1 MKTRLVWLTTERLL
15 VAILF
20 IAIFAMAVRVQADTD
35 TWWHLASGRWMAEHG
50 QVLKHDP
57 FSHTMLG
64 KPRIQHGWL
73 VQIVMYTL
81 YTVLGHTGLVLGVA
95 TVVTLTFAFVFP
107 LGGGSPYLRAFTTV
121 LAAITSAVVWVA
133 RPQIVSFLLA
143 AVFAYLLDRYKRRG
157 RAPLWL
163 LPLLTVLWV
172 NCHGGFITAF
182 ILMGGYIAGEGLNR
196 LIGWRL
202 PSIPPAGGGEASERQ
217 GGLST
222 RQIRTLVLVALICLA
237 VVVINPQT
245 YRMYTY
251 PFQTVSIGVLRDFIQ
266 EWRSP
271 DFHGLHL
278 HPFIWMLLLTLAAMG
293 LSGRRADLT
302 DVGLVAGLAY
312 MSLLAGR
319 NIALFALID
328 GPILARYGA
337 PALSRLAGVLSPLT
351 VPLVSLILGLKDP
364 GLWPRDPWSFGP
376 RTKGKGLRT
385 GPSKNTRARV
395 RPPFSP
401 RLALLNWALLGL
413 VVVAALVKVAVPLLP
428 AEREKEM
435 AGFLPVE
442 AVRFI
447 QQEGLP
453 GPMFNSYNWGGYLIW
468 TFHSDY
474 PVFVDG
480 RTDLYDDPFLRNYLD
495 VVLVRENWREVL
507 ARYGVRF
514 ILIERDSV
522 LARFLAEDGGWQQ
535 CYADDLS
542 IVFTRQ

>member
-1 MKTRLVWLTTERLL
+1 MKAKLVWLTTERLL
-15 VAILF
+15 VIILF
-20 IAIFAMAVRVQADTD
+20 VAIFAMASRVQVDTD
-35 TWWHLASGRWMAEHG
+35 TWWHLASGRWMADHG
-50 QVLKHDP
+50 QILKHDP

-73 VQIVMYTL
+73 VQLVLHGL

-95 TVVTLTFAFVFP
+95 LVVTLTFAFVFP

-143 AVFAYLLDRYKRRG
+143 AVFAYLLDCYKRRG

-163 LPLLTVLWV
+163 LPLLTALWV

-196 LIGWRL
+196 LIGWR
-202 PSIPPAGGGEASERQ
+202 AENEGT
-217 GGLST
+217 LST

-237 VVVINPQT
+237 VVVVNPQT

-328 GPILARYGA
+328 GPVLARYGA
-337 PALSRLAGVLSPLT
+337 PALSRLAGALASVLSPST
-351 VPLVSLILGLKDP
+351 VPLV
-364 GLWPRDPWSFGP
+364 LWPRD
-376 RTKGKGLRT
+376 KGLRT
-385 GPSKNTRARV
+385 GLSKNARARA
-395 RPPFSP
+395 RPPLSP

-413 VVVAALVKVAVPLLP
+413 VAAAALVKVAMPLLP
-428 AEREKEM
+428 TEREKEM
-435 AGFLPVE
+435 ADFLPVE

-453 GPMFNSYNWGGYLIW
+453 GTMFNSYNWGGYLIW
-468 TFHSDY
+468 TLHPDY
-474 PVFVDG
+474 LVFVDG

-495 VVLVRENWREVL
+495 VVLIRKSWREVL

-535 CYADDLS
+535 HYADDLA

>member
-1 MKTRLVWLTTERLL
+1 M
-15 VAILF
+15 
-20 IAIFAMAVRVQADTD
+20 
-35 TWWHLASGRWMAEHG
+35 
-50 QVLKHDP
+50 
-57 FSHTMLG
+57 
-64 KPRIQHGWL
+64 
-73 VQIVMYTL
+73 
-81 YTVLGHTGLVLGVA
+81 
-95 TVVTLTFAFVFP
+95 
-107 LGGGSPYLRAFTTV
+107 
-121 LAAITSAVVWVA
+121 
-133 RPQIVSFLLA
+133 
-143 AVFAYLLDRYKRRG
+143 
-157 RAPLWL
+157 
-163 LPLLTVLWV
+163 
-172 NCHGGFITAF
+172 
-182 ILMGGYIAGEGLNR
+182 
-196 LIGWRL
+196 
-202 PSIPPAGGGEASERQ
+202 
-217 GGLST
+217 
-222 RQIRTLVLVALICLA
+222 ALICLA

-293 LSGRRADLT
+293 FSGRRADLT

-328 GPILARYGA
+328 GPVLARYGA
-337 PALSRLAGVLSPLT
+337 PALSRLAGALASVLSPST
-351 VPLVSLILGLKDP
+351 V
-364 GLWPRDPWSFGP
+364 
-376 RTKGKGLRT
+376 LRT
-385 GPSKNTRARV
+385 GLSKTARARA
-395 RPPFSP
+395 RPPLSP

-435 AGFLPVE
+435 ADFLPVE

-447 QQEGLP
+447 QREGLP
-453 GPMFNSYNWGGYLIW
+453 GAMFNSYNWGGYLIW
-468 TFHSDY
+468 TLHPDY

-495 VVLVRENWREVL
+495 VVLMRESWREVL

-535 CYADDLS
+535 RYADDLS

>member
-1 MKTRLVWLTTERLL
+1 MKTKLAWLTTHRLL

-20 IAIFAMAVRVQADTD
+20 VAIFAMAARVQVDTD
-35 TWWHLASGRWMAEHG
+35 TWWHLASGRWMVENG
-50 QVLKHDP
+50 RVLKHDP

-73 VQIVMYTL
+73 VQILL
-81 YTVLGHTGLVLGVA
+81 YGLHAALGHTGLVLGVA
-95 TVVTLTFAFVFP
+95 AVVTLTFAFVFP

-121 LAAITSAVVWVA
+121 LTAITSAVVWVA
-133 RPQIVSFLLA
+133 RPQIASFLLT

-182 ILMGGYIAGEGLNR
+182 ILLGGYLVGEGLNR
-196 LIGWRL
+196 LIGWRPL
-202 PSIPPAGGGEASERQ
+202 SIPSTSGGKASDRQ

-222 RQIRTLVLVALICLA
+222 RQLRTLALVALICLA
-237 VVVINPQT
+237 AVILNPQT
-245 YRMYTY
+245 YRMYAY

-293 LSGRRADLT
+293 FSGRRADFT
-302 DVGLVAGLAY
+302 DVGLVAGFAY

-319 NIALFALID
+319 NIALFALLD
-328 GPILARYGA
+328 GPVLARYGA
-337 PALSRLAGVLSPLT
+337 PALRRLIEA
-351 VPLVSLILGLKDP
+351 
-364 GLWPRDPWSFGP
+364 
-376 RTKGKGLRT
+376 LRT
-385 GPSKNTRARV
+385 RWDSAPPALDSPRRGV
-395 RPPFSP
+395 RPPLSP
-401 RLALLNWALLGL
+401 QLAVLNWALLG
-413 VVVAALVKVAVPLLP
+413 VVVLGALVKIAMPLLP
-428 AEREKEM
+428 TEREKAM
-435 AGFLPVE
+435 ADFLPVE

-447 QQEGLP
+447 QQEQLP

-468 TFHSDY
+468 TLYPDY

-495 VVLVRENWREVL
+495 VVLLRENWRQVL
-507 ARYGVRF
+507 AQYGVRF
-514 ILIERDSV
+514 VLVERNSV
-522 LARFLAEDGGWQQ
+522 LARFLAADDGWQQ
-535 CYADDLS
+535 RYADDLAA
-542 IVFTRQ
+542 IFARMEAEPPP

>member
-1 MKTRLVWLTTERLL
+1 MKAKLAWLTTRRLL

-20 IAIFAMAVRVQADTD
+20 VAIFAMAARVQVDTD
-35 TWWHLASGRWMAEHG
+35 TWWHLASGRWMVEHG

-73 VQIVMYTL
+73 VQIVL
-81 YTVLGHTGLVLGVA
+81 YGLYAALGHTGLVLGVA
-95 TVVTLTFAFVFP
+95 VAVTFTFAFVFP
-107 LGGGSPYLRAFTTV
+107 LGEGSPYLRAFTTV

-133 RPQIVSFLLA
+133 RPQLLSFLLT

-157 RAPLWL
+157 RALLWL

-182 ILMGGYIAGEGLNR
+182 ILLGGYIVGGGINR
-196 LIGWRL
+196 LIGWR
-202 PSIPPAGGGEASERQ
+202 AESE
-217 GGLST
+217 GTLSA
-222 RQIRTLVLVALICLA
+222 RQIRTLAFVTLICLA
-237 VVVINPQT
+237 VVSLNPQS

-293 LSGRRADLT
+293 LSGQRVDLT
-302 DVGLVAGLAY
+302 DLGLVAGFAY
-312 MSLLAGR
+312 LSLLAGR
-319 NIALFALID
+319 NIALFALLD
-328 GPILARYGA
+328 GPVLARYGG
-337 PALSRLAGVLSPLT
+337 PALGRLAAALQARWRGTPPEGETLPGGLSQP
-351 VPLVSLILGLKDP
+351 
-364 GLWPRDPWSFGP
+364 
-376 RTKGKGLRT
+376 
-385 GPSKNTRARV
+385 RARL
-395 RPPFSP
+395 PLGP
-401 RLALLNWALLGL
+401 RLAALNWTLLGL
-413 VVVAALVKVAVPLLP
+413 VVIAAGVKVSLPLLP
-428 AEREKEM
+428 AEREKAM
-435 AGFLPVE
+435 ASFLPVE
-442 AVRFI
+442 AVRYVR
-447 QQEGLP
+447 QERLP

-468 TFHSDY
+468 TLYPDY

-495 VVLVRENWREVL
+495 VVLVRDNWREVL

-514 ILIERDSV
+514 VLVERDSV
-522 LARFLAEDGGWQQ
+522 LARFLAADGGWQQ
-535 CYADDLS
+535 RYADDLAV
-542 IVFTRQ
+542 IFVPQ